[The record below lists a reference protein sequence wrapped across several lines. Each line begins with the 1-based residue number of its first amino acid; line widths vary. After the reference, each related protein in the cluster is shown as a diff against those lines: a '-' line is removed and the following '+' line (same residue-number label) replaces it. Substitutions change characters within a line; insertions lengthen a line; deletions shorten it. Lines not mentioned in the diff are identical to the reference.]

1 MKVYYQTVIDGV
13 ASVVREARELLMA
26 RKKDSDQSLA
36 DVANRRFVVDR
47 VLPKAERHWHWQ
59 TCFFLDLTSIG
70 DGLEAVDMCI
80 SSSPCCHRGWLGWLA
95 GWLAGLPAC
104 LLACCLARMLGCSV
118 ACLLP
123 CLACLLAGWLACLL
137 PAWLACL
144 LTCLLASLCAPREGG
159 RAVQHRHT
167 CGERM
172 RDRRSQDFGKA
183 DNNTGTHVGR
193 QWETRVD
200 KTLGRRTH
208 HPTRAHM
215 WGDKGRQDLGKA
227 DRPSNKGKRE
237 GRQGETRPRKGGHTI
252 QQRETRGKTRPPE
265 GGHTIQQKKARRET
279 MRDKGK
285 HWEAKGEKARHN
297 FKKAGTSS
305 NTCRHVGDKRRQ
317 ELGNADQH
325 RHTSGRRTHHPTQA
339 HMWGDNGRQ

>member
-1 MKVYYQTVIDGV
+1 MV
-13 ASVVREARELLMA
+13 AGWLACLLVGWLARLLTSLLA
-26 RKKDSDQSLA
+26 SSIACLLRSSLA
-36 DVANRRFVVDR
+36 CLHAKLLLALAYLHGRLVCLLAAWLACLLV
-47 VLPKAERHWHWQ
+47 
-59 TCFFLDLTSIG
+59 
-70 DGLEAVDMCI
+70 
-80 SSSPCCHRGWLGWLA
+80 GWLGWLA
-95 GWLAGLPAC
+95 WLAGWLACLPAC
-104 LLACCLARMLGCSV
+104 LLACCLAALLGFSV
-118 ACLLP
+118 AQLLA
-123 CLACLLAGWLACLL
+123 CFLAWLACLLATCLAGWI
-137 PAWLACL
+137 ACL

-200 KTLGRRTH
+200 KTSGRRTH

-237 GRQGETRPRKGGHTI
+237 GRQGETRGPGRADTPSNKGK
-252 QQRETRGKTRPPE
+252 QE
-265 GGHTIQQKKARRET
+265 GRQDLGHTIQQKKTRRET

-285 HWEAKGEKARHN
+285 HWEAKGDKVRQTS
-297 FKKAGTSS
+297 KKWA
-305 NTCRHVGDKRRQ
+305 HYP
-317 ELGNADQH
+317 
-325 RHTSGRRTHHPTQA
+325 THA
-339 HMWGDNGRQ
+339 HM